1 MVEFE
6 SQSLW
11 ECGNFTNPLS
21 NGQGSVG
28 QCHALLPITWWCH
41 PLYFFLF
48 SIYHGI
54 VGIYMGAAGRTG
66 EELTKCKIITIT
78 RLISPIFRSLSAENV
93 FPPSKTAIEMMN
105 ERSNLHEIAFLPNLF
120 CICTE
125 IMQAFASKSS
135 LGTGYESY
143 SRCNGYKLS
152 LISSG
157 FLTKKRSFWYLGS
170 YLYANELECSNLNIC
185 HCAVWCR
192 RLKQETRRLFWWWFD
207 GRRSC
212 CYGKKKEL
220 EEMMISSAKSPGPF
234 DDLL

>member
-1 MVEFE
+1 MYFDLISPYANVADVNNGRRLNPSHRCCIESFLSMVEFE

-11 ECGNFTNPLS
+11 ECRNFTNPLS

-28 QCHALLPITWWCH
+28 QCHALLPVTWRCH
-41 PLYFFLF
+41 PLYFFYFPYTMASLVY
-48 SIYHGI
+48 IWEQQAGHRR
-54 VGIYMGAAGRTG
+54 GAYKMQNHYYYKAH
-66 EELTKCKIITIT
+66 K
-78 RLISPIFRSLSAENV
+78 SDFSLSERRER

-157 FLTKKRSFWYLGS
+157 FLTKKSFFLIS
-170 YLYANELECSNLNIC
+170 DHTCMPMSLN
-185 HCAVWCR
+185 A
-192 RLKQETRRLFWWWFD
+192 QT
-207 GRRSC
+207 
-212 CYGKKKEL
+212 
-220 EEMMISSAKSPGPF
+220 
-234 DDLL
+234 

>member
-11 ECGNFTNPLS
+11 ECRNFTNPLS

-54 VGIYMGAAGRTG
+54 VGIYMGLQQAGHRRG
-66 EELTKCKIITIT
+66 AYKMQNHYYYKAHK
-78 RLISPIFRSLSAENV
+78 SDFSLSERRER

-125 IMQAFASKSS
+125 IMRAFASKSS

-143 SRCNGYKLS
+143 CK
-152 LISSG
+152 
-157 FLTKKRSFWYLGS
+157 
-170 YLYANELECSNLNIC
+170 
-185 HCAVWCR
+185 
-192 RLKQETRRLFWWWFD
+192 
-207 GRRSC
+207 
-212 CYGKKKEL
+212 
-220 EEMMISSAKSPGPF
+220 
-234 DDLL
+234 